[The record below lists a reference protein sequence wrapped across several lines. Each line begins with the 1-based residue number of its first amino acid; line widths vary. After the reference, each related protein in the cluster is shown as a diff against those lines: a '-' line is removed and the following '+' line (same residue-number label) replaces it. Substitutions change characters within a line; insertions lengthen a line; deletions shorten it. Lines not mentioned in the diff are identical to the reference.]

1 MQIKPLLLLL
11 LLLLHRESLWWVTKK
26 KMKKTTT
33 NPDPLQSLH
42 GKSGGNR
49 RRGRKNKGSGI
60 LECDMTDAWEEAMMR
75 AVGGRAACSEE
86 TYASGA
92 SQSSAPKKRPA
103 SDDVPARS
111 SKKAHM
117 SKLPAGAVVEAK
129 HVGPVSA
136 KATLK

>member
-1 MQIKPLLLLL
+1 MSDEKN
-11 LLLLHRESLWWVTKK
+11 E
-26 KMKKTTT
+26 KKTTT

-42 GKSGGNR
+42 TRVEETGGEEGKT
-49 RRGRKNKGSGI
+49 KGVEFWSVTI